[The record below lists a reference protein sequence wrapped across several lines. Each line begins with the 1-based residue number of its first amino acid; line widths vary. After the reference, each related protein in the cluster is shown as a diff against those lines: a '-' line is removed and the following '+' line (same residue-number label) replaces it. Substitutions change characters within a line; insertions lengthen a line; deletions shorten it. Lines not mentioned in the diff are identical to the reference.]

1 MANKGGIRW
10 ALYLVVTLG
19 ILLSLLA
26 GCSGSAAPAAKDSG
40 KAAEKTETPQSAK
53 SEVPKAVGNK
63 EPYKVAWVG
72 SLTGAFGAVGSA
84 IKKGVDLK
92 IDAVNKAGGIDGH
105 PIDLIVY
112 DDQSKAEDV
121 VQLFKKAAEQDKVLA
136 IFGPVPSVQVIPTQP
151 IARSLNTPWLFF
163 GSVMPTAEDKY
174 MFSVINTVDQL
185 VETYIAYISKQGWK
199 RVAGLHPTDDLSNRA
214 SAAMKSI
221 APKYG
226 VEIVGEE
233 RYGLKDT
240 DIVPQVTKLK
250 GLNPQAVIA
259 WGTGDPA
266 VLAYRNARQ
275 VGLDAP
281 MFLNTSA
288 ASSNFFNLT
297 GDVPKKGLLYTGGVR
312 AMYADQLPAS
322 DPAKDKAKAFRTAF
336 MAKYND
342 APGANEAWGFDS
354 AEMVVDAI
362 TKVGPDRAKIDAYLS
377 DMKFDGVGGTYVRKA
392 SDVASHVGMDPSS
405 FVIIT
410 AEGKQWVKAD

>member
-1 MANKGGIRW
+1 MAKKGEVRW
-10 ALYLVVTLG
+10 AIHLIVALG
-19 ILLSLLA
+19 IVLALVA
-26 GCSGSAAPAAKDSG
+26 GCSGSPTPAAKDSG
-40 KAAEKTETPQSAK
+40 KPAEKTAAQQPAK
-53 SEVPKAVGNK
+53 SEAPKTAGSK

-84 IKKGVDLK
+84 IKKGVDLE
-92 IDAVNKAGGIDGH
+92 IETVNKAGGVDGH
-105 PIDLIVY
+105 PIELVVY

-121 VQLFKKAAEQDKVLA
+121 VLLFKKAVEQDKVLA

-151 IARSLNTPWLFF
+151 IARTLNTPWLFF

-199 RVAGLHPTDDLSNRA
+199 RVVGLHPTDDLSNRA
-214 SAAMKSI
+214 SAAMKAI

-250 GLNPQAVIA
+250 GLNPQAIIA

-275 VGLDAP
+275 VGLDVP

-322 DPAKDKAKAFRTAF
+322 DPAKDKAKNFRALFT
-336 MAKYND
+336 AKYND
-342 APGANEAWGFDS
+342 PPGANEAWGFDS
-354 AEMVVDAI
+354 AEMVLDAI
-362 TKVGPDRAKIDAYLS
+362 KKVGPDRAKIKDYLS
-377 DMKFDGVGGTYVRKA
+377 DMKFDGVGGTYIRKG

-405 FVIIT
+405 FIIIT
-410 AEGKQWVKAD
+410 AEGKKWVKAD